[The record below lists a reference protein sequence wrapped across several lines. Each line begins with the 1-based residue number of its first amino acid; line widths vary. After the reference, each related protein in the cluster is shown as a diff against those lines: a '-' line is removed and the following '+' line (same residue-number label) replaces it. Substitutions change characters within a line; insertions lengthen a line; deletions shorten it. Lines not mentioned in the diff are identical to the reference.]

1 MSSHTLRI
9 IIPGLLIFLA
19 CLPVRADWRCDCSQ
33 TTANC
38 NATVK
43 LEGNGIT
50 VRSDS
55 KECSRVD
62 YIVEGQPFVTV
73 AVDGV
78 GTEAWL
84 PQTSAPQIVVRGCS
98 VCRDNLMSGAAE
110 PPADRAEPEKA
121 KSADSGGPVVRYDPV
136 FPQNARQ
143 RRIEGY
149 VNLDVSVNANGTVRS
164 ATVVEANP
172 PRVFDQ
178 AAVAT
183 VRRWRYAPLDADAET
198 RKRRETV
205 TFRLPKEYRVGR
217 SLESGPGF
225 ASYNQCIRVAHDG
238 GALMSG
244 EVLLENTCDEAL
256 IVHVCSEGGQGRLT
270 CGPWGDNTALLVR
283 SGDTR
288 AGSRMS
294 VFGGSG
300 KQLFTYSERISVPR
314 SGNTRYWWMACES
327 RDANCNDAGQ
337 RWRSLYDGRPTSVN
351 PGETDFVKV
360 AHSL

>member
-1 MSSHTLRI
+1 MSSYTLRNF
-9 IIPGLLIFLA
+9 IPGLLVFLI
-19 CLPVRADWRCDCSQ
+19 CVPVRADWRCDCSQ

-38 NATVK
+38 NATVE

-50 VRSDS
+50 VRSDR

-73 AVDGV
+73 AVDGE
-78 GTEAWL
+78 GKEAWL
-84 PQTSAPQIVVRGCS
+84 PQTSKPQIVVRGCN
-98 VCRDNLMSGAAE
+98 VCRDNLLAGDAA
-110 PPADRAEPEKA
+110 PSSAQADPETVKT
-121 KSADSGGPVVRYDPV
+121 ADSGGPVVRYDPV
-136 FPQNARQ
+136 YPQNARQ

-183 VRRWRYAPLDADAET
+183 VRRWRYAPLYADAAT
-198 RKRRETV
+198 RQRRETV
-205 TFRLPKEYRVGR
+205 TFRLPKEYRVGS

-225 ASYNQCIRVAHDG
+225 ANFNHCIRVAHDG
-238 GALMSG
+238 GALMNG
-244 EVLLENTCDEAL
+244 EVLLENTCDDAL
-256 IVHVCSEGGQGRLT
+256 TVHVCSEGGQGRLT

-283 SGDTR
+283 SGDKR
-288 AGSRMS
+288 AGSRLS

-300 KQLFTYSERISVPR
+300 KQLFTYSERVSVPR
-314 SGNTRYWWMACES
+314 SGNTRYWWMACGA
-327 RDANCNDAGQ
+327 RDADCNDAGQ